1 VVAQGDT
8 SYRRAGATS
17 QTHRGR
23 SLRPARASPPCVV
36 ASPDRDTF
44 VKKLLKLSQPPAD
57 TPIVLVERLIVEGDG
72 NAASV
77 DFHPRLTVLG
87 GMPVDA
93 RAAFGSLLSGA
104 LHGTVRGVH
113 AEVIDDTGR
122 HLVVLRP
129 ASGSHRVIDVATQS
143 DVTAQHRGFDGR
155 IDLLSGHYG
164 RATVT
169 RITAADL
176 HNRTP
181 RNDAVRTLSA
191 VDQVALWSAADDMVG
206 REGARG
212 VATWR
217 SLAGDTDV
225 RWAIDHRAE
234 IQAAARLRQHISAL
248 RSLSSSAPD
257 LSDDDA
263 VALAQGIVSQL
274 SFATNSAGPHPPVL
288 LDETFDQLEPAVVPL
303 LLELLPGLVGDLQV
317 MLLTDDEAIASWARL
332 EALAGEL
339 SLVEPAL
346 AND

>member
-1 VVAQGDT
+1 M
-8 SYRRAGATS
+8 
-17 QTHRGR
+17 
-23 SLRPARASPPCVV
+23 
-36 ASPDRDTF
+36 
-44 VKKLLKLSQPPAD
+44 
-57 TPIVLVERLIVEGDG
+57 LVERLIVEDDG

-77 DFHPRLTVLG
+77 DLHPRLTVLG
-87 GMPVDA
+87 GMPIDA

-122 HLVVLRP
+122 RLVVLRP
-129 ASGSHRVIDVATQS
+129 ASGPHRVIDVATHADLTS
-143 DVTAQHRGFDGR
+143 EYRGFDGR
-155 IDLLSGHYG
+155 IDLLSSPYG

-176 HNRTP
+176 YSRTP
-181 RNDAVRTLSA
+181 RNDAVRSLSA
-191 VDQVALWSAADDMVG
+191 VDQVALWSAAEDMVTRGGG
-206 REGARG
+206 RGIAN
-212 VATWR
+212 TWR

-225 RWAIDHRAE
+225 HWALDHRTE

-248 RSLSSSAPD
+248 KSLSSSAPD

-274 SFATNSAGPHPPVL
+274 SSATSSAGPRPPVL

-317 MLLTDDEAIASWARL
+317 LLITEDEAIASWARL

-339 SLVEPAL
+339 ALIEPAL